1 MAKVIKYKFL
11 SAEINHG
18 TEEEP
23 NIEQVILDV
32 EIPCSTQAQY
42 DANLPI
48 AEKEAIPGTLDP
60 DLEGEFDTPELDTTP
75 TLEERVGTVE
85 DDVADL
91 SEALDM
97 ILNEVTE

>member
-1 MAKVIKYKFL
+1 MKILTYK
-11 SAEINHG
+11 INGH
-18 TEEEP
+18 TSVYNPKTKE
-23 NIEQVILDV
+23 V
-32 EIPCSTQAQY
+32 ERQESIATVTVECPTKASY
-42 DANLPI
+42 DANYPI
-48 AEKEAIPGTLDP
+48 EEKEAIPGTI
-60 DLEGEFDTPELDTTP
+60 EVSGEFDAEPDAAP

>member
-1 MAKVIKYKFL
+1 MPKVIKYRFL

-18 TEEEP
+18 TEENP
-23 NIEQVILDV
+23 VIEK
-32 EIPCSTQAQY
+32 EIIDKEMPCHTQADF
-42 DANLPI
+42 DANYPI
-48 AEKEAIPGTLDP
+48 AKNEAIPGTI
-60 DLEGEFDTPELDTTP
+60 EVTGEFDAEPDAAP

>member
-1 MAKVIKYKFL
+1 MAKIIKYKFL
-11 SAEINHG
+11 SCEVNRG

-23 NIEQVILDV
+23 NIEHIFLDKSI
-32 EIPCSTQAQY
+32 ECKTQASY
-42 DANLPI
+42 DANYPI
-48 AEKEAIPGTLDP
+48 AEAIPGTI
-60 DLEGEFDTPELDTTP
+60 EVTGEFDTEADPSP

>member
-1 MAKVIKYKFL
+1 MAKVISYKYV
-11 SAEINHG
+11 AGQINHG
-18 TEEEP
+18 TEDEP
-23 NIEQVILDV
+23 NIEQITNPKKF
-32 EIPCSTQAQY
+32 ICKTQAQY
-42 DANLPI
+42 DANYPV
-48 AEKEAIPGTLDP
+48 AEKEAIPGTI
-60 DLEGEFDTPELDTTP
+60 EVTGEFDAEPDAAP